1 MTRASATITGV
12 MGIVGALLIIM
23 LTVRAGEPFIFATVL
38 RLLAILLAALG
49 LYSAWA
55 LTGGKM

>member
-1 MTRASATITGV
+1 MTRAYAAITAV

-23 LTVRAGEPFIFATVL
+23 LTFRAGEPFIFGTVL
-38 RLLAILLAALG
+38 RLLAILLASLG
-49 LYSAWA
+49 FYSAWA